1 MPISTGQVDLD
12 RNEPR
17 SEVINSIFSNAFIAL
32 KYVYI
37 LDKYKH
43 QDYLYLT
50 LNGTNNYVKIY
61 QCKYAFKVDVTASK
75 FTNANNAFELE
86 RLHQYQDE

>member
-1 MPISTGQVDLD
+1 MDLD

-32 KYVYI
+32 KVCI
-37 LDKYKH
+37 HTGHTQIPRLSLSDIKME
-43 QDYLYLT
+43 QT
-50 LNGTNNYVKIY
+50 SM
-61 QCKYAFKVDVTASK
+61 SK
-75 FTNANNAFELE
+75 FTNASMHSRVDIMTSKFTNALE